1 MDRPIDCAH
10 LAHLASSAVVPIRGS
25 TASTNCVPVA
35 PQRRRVALPR
45 ANDLEYVPAGA
56 LDRYS
61 FDIDF
66 HNGEGPVLSTATHA
80 AVLVLH
86 AGTVEEGD
94 ADVALQVQV
103 ASQRAD
109 GLPHEFGFEVP
120 SGRLYIGD
128 ADDSDE
134 IALQP
139 GRWLLQFDVDD
150 PADARHVGL
159 VISPL

>member
-1 MDRPIDCAH
+1 MAED
-10 LAHLASSAVVPIRGS
+10 
-25 TASTNCVPVA
+25 
-35 PQRRRVALPR
+35 QRLRRVRP
-45 ANDLEYVPAGA
+45 YYWGA
-56 LDRYS
+56 IYISDADCQTD

-66 HNGEGPVLSTATHA
+66 HNGEGPVLSTATRA

-94 ADVALQVQV
+94 ADVALEVQV
-103 ASQRAD
+103 ASQRVD
-109 GLPHEFGFEVP
+109 GLPHEFAFEVP

-134 IALQP
+134 ITLQP

-150 PADARHVGL
+150 PEEARHVGL
-159 VISPL
+159 VISPI